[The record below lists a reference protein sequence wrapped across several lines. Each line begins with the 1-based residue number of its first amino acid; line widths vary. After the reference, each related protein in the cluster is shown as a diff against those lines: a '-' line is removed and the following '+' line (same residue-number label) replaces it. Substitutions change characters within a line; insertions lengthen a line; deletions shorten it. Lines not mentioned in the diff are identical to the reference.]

1 MPSPYI
7 HSDLAQP
14 PLQLLYRPPFR
25 ITFHRI
31 LFLCLRK
38 LEVLPILSDNTDMS
52 QNRNRER
59 KEDKVKDRARKLGL
73 KSIES
78 LYKWKQLATFREE
91 ADFAELE
98 KKLYQSGI
106 HTKTFDEIGEIT
118 LAVRSTEYDY
128 AKDLVEGN
136 VTEIVNTQL
145 PEYRMFTDD
154 LEISNPDFLISN
166 DFRLIKKRTKRSVIF
181 LIVCIL
187 IIFTL
192 SYLYASQW

>member
-1 MPSPYI
+1 MDVCSAVI
-7 HSDLAQP
+7 
-14 PLQLLYRPPFR
+14 R
-25 ITFHRI
+25 ITFHR
-31 LFLCLRK
+31 LLVLYLRK
-38 LEVLPILSDNTDMS
+38 LEVLAILSDNTDMS

-166 DFRLIKKRTKRSVIF
+166 DFRLIKKRTKRSIIF

-192 SYLYASQW
+192 SYLYATQW